1 MKVGIMSMQRV
12 VNYGSFLQAYSLKKN
27 IEAMGADVEFVD
39 YQIEKP
45 LVYGDDKKQS
55 KLMELISKI
64 YEKVVSPVKL
74 SHEQMQPYWDGYE
87 RVDREY
93 YEKMLPMLGMTKEK
107 NYRPELDLLVIG
119 SDEVF
124 NCLQPNPNVGYSR
137 ELFGAN
143 QNAAKIIT
151 YAASFGNTTEE
162 GLRKYEIYD
171 EIREYISHFSGIS
184 ARDKNSLKI
193 LSGMTEKV
201 IIKNVDPVFLYDY
214 EKEVNVIDVP
224 INDYLVVYA
233 YAKRISKKEAAAII
247 KFAKKHNKQIVCLCA
262 PQEYLTGYL
271 ALNPFEVL
279 AYIKNADYVV
289 TDTFHG
295 TVFSIKY
302 NKAFATFVRGGYE
315 ASYGNNEKLCD
326 LLETFWLEKRSVG
339 NVKDLEQILL
349 SKYDFEQVNQI
360 ISSEKKKAVEYL
372 NRFVEE

>member
-12 VNYGSFLQAYSLKKN
+12 INYGSFLQAYSLKKN
-27 IEAMGADVEFVD
+27 LEALGAKVEFVD
-39 YQIEKP
+39 YQVEKP
-45 LVYGDDKKQS
+45 LVYQDDKKQ
-55 KLMELISKI
+55 LMLINLIRKI
-64 YEKVVSPVKL
+64 YEKMVPPVKL
-74 SHEQMQPYWDGYE
+74 NHEQMQPYWDGYE
-87 RVDREY
+87 QVDREY

-137 ELFGAN
+137 ELFGAVR
-143 QNAAKIIT
+143 IIS

-162 GLRKYEIYD
+162 GLRKYGIYD

-193 LSGMTEKV
+193 LSGMTEKE

-214 EKEVNVIDVP
+214 EQEVNAIDVP
-224 INDYLVVYA
+224 MKDYLVVYA
-233 YAKRISKKEAAAII
+233 YAKRISKKEAAAIN

-315 ASYGNNEKLCD
+315 ANYGNNEKLCD
-326 LLETFWLEKRSVG
+326 LLETFGLQKRSAE
-339 NVKDLEQILL
+339 NVKELEQILL
-349 SKYDFEQVNQI
+349 SKSDYEIVNQK

-372 NRFVEE
+372 KGFMEG